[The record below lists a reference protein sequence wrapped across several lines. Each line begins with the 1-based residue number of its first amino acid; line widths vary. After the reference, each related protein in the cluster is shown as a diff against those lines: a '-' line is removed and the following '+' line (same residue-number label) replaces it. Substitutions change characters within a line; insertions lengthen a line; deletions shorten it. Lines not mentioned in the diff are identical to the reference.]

1 MVGQGQQLIIFIFFL
16 VVFSCLPFLKMVIET
31 FPKMVIE
38 TLSPMNFFD
47 GDKVSIEGFVEV
59 NLSPSSKK
67 WQWRQG
73 LH

>member
-1 MVGQGQQLIIFIFFL
+1 
-16 VVFSCLPFLKMVIET
+16 MVIET

-67 WQWRQG
+67 WPWRQG
-73 LH
+73 PH

>member
-1 MVGQGQQLIIFIFFL
+1 
-16 VVFSCLPFLKMVIET
+16 MVIEA

-38 TLSPMNFFD
+38 TMSPKNDLFD

>member
-1 MVGQGQQLIIFIFFL
+1 
-16 VVFSCLPFLKMVIET
+16 MVIET

-38 TLSPMNFFD
+38 TMSPKNDLFD

-59 NLSPSSKK
+59 NLSPASKK
-67 WQWRQG
+67 WQWRQS